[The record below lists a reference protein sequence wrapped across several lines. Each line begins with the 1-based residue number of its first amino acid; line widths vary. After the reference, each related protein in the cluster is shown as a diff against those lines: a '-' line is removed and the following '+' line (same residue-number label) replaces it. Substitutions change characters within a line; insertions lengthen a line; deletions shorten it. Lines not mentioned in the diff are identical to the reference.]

1 MSIPN
6 PTLQNF
12 IEPVPLCFPTA
23 RLSAVRSIFRQ
34 AKCDRVAVVNDLQQP
49 LGLVYLRSLMFV
61 SPVSD
66 RRSGYHAKPL
76 SELNFIVEPM
86 LAVSALMSL
95 SDFWLWLRQ
104 QHSQAQLKN
113 QEKNGEFNYLAESR
127 ENWGLESAGRDMS
140 GEAIADFSTTAD
152 LLPAPNLAPIALI
165 EPDSGKFLGLL
176 DSLQLLK
183 FMAFENS
190 NKGEI
195 RERVAE
201 AKTIKIEE
209 QTGLRYRS
217 APRTPNI
224 APLVER
230 PNVAVPGNV
239 ALTLNSFGQL
249 LEQLPLPLRLLS
261 NDGQIITQNAAWKS
275 LLGAGPEPALQAAE
289 TGSNSAKAFSHS
301 SASVSRNAGN
311 SVPEDGRNWG
321 GTALAQED
329 SNCSGPACAI
339 AQPLAFSTSTAP
351 SWCAIAAKPDN
362 YTCTSPAHQGKDRTW
377 QFVKQ
382 PLSETLT
389 LVLAQDVTEEQL
401 VAKELAAKNADL
413 IQLNRLKDEFLA
425 CISHELKTPLT
436 AVLGL
441 SSLLKDR
448 AIGELNDR
456 QARYAKLIHQSG
468 RHLMT
473 VVNDILDLTRMET
486 GQMELIVEPVQIAAV
501 CDRAFEG
508 AKLLQ
513 QQEDKPTA
521 ARDDPTS
528 RDSISGKSESQID
541 FTLEIEPE
549 LVHIVADELR
559 LRQMLVN
566 LLSNALKF
574 TAAGAAI
581 GLKVNH
587 WEGWIAFT
595 VWDTGIGIPAD
606 KQHLIFQKFQQL
618 ESPLTRRFQGTGLGL
633 VLTQRLARL
642 HGGDVSFISSE
653 GQGSQFTL
661 LLPPCPPGKT
671 DGKRGSRGAGEQG
684 SRGAGEIEDENLR
697 LVSSFPRPRV
707 PPLKSSSAGLVL
719 IVEAVPRFIEDLS
732 NLLTNLG
739 YRVIVARSGTEALE
753 KARRFSPEVI
763 FINPLLPLLSGW
775 DVLTLLKTDADTCSI
790 PAIVT
795 ATRGE
800 KERAK
805 LNRADGFLS
814 LPVKESTLLEQLRE
828 LTRAEQPTADAFK
841 SSLTVLL
848 LSPLNS
854 SFHAASFL
862 VHPSYCRILE
872 ADDLDQAELLARIWH
887 PNVMVLEGTTQ
898 LQNPSAFVE
907 ELSRRSSLVSIPL
920 VTLDSVTTSVANQ
933 VKGLSVFPCLAAG
946 DRNAVGTAD
955 TSQQMPS
962 ALWQVIQV
970 AAGITC
976 KPSILLVDVSSLS
989 DLLQSAEGEGEEGPE
1004 GKEGEISGFFN
1015 SKLKTPK
1022 RGKERS
1028 HLSKLETP
1036 NCLGEAYP
1044 QGLALRGAKRG
1055 EERSKL
1061 KPSLPTPNSPSS
1073 QVTHPPLTFPIPNS
1087 QLPVPNSQALIQ
1099 YLQTAGFRGAIAG
1112 SWAEVLQQLQ
1122 YQSVD
1127 LLLICL
1133 REDSSPSLVQ
1143 ALSKLRQ
1150 MPAKPPILVLDYRCQ
1165 TNRESPAID
1174 SILGE
1179 IAAQLLSS
1187 SLSVAQ
1193 LLQQIEQSLNGSYKH
1208 KS

>member
-1 MSIPN
+1 M
-6 PTLQNF
+6 
-12 IEPVPLCFPTA
+12 
-23 RLSAVRSIFRQ
+23 RSIFRQ
-34 AKCDRVAVVNDLQQP
+34 GKCDRVAVVNDLQQP
-49 LGLVYLRSLMFV
+49 LGLIYLRSLMLV
-61 SPVSD
+61 PPVSA
-66 RRSGYHAKPL
+66 RRGGYHRKPL
-76 SELNFIVEPM
+76 SELNFLVEPAI
-86 LAVSALMSL
+86 AVSAFMSL
-95 SDFWLWLRQ
+95 SDFWLWLQ
-104 QHSQAQLKN
+104 QQQSQELIKN
-113 QEKNGEFNYLAESR
+113 HEKNGEFNYLAESR
-127 ENWGLESAGRDMS
+127 ENWGLDSEGRGIS
-140 GEAIADFSTTAD
+140 GGAIAYLSSATPYLAPT
-152 LLPAPNLAPIALI
+152 PNLDPIALI
-165 EPDSGKFLGLL
+165 EPDSGQFLGLL
-176 DSLQLLK
+176 DSLRVLK

-190 NKGEI
+190 NKCD
-195 RERVAE
+195 RLERVAE
-201 AKTIKIEE
+201 AKTIKTEE
-209 QTGLRYRS
+209 QVGLRYRS
-217 APRTPNI
+217 APRTPNSV
-224 APLVER
+224 PLTER
-230 PNVAVPGNV
+230 PTVAVQGNVAVP
-239 ALTLNSFGQL
+239 LNSFVQL

-261 NDGQIITQNAAWKS
+261 SNGQIIAQNAAWKS
-275 LLGAGPEPALQAAE
+275 QLGAGPEPALNKAE
-289 TGSNSAKAFSHS
+289 TASNSPKLFSHS
-301 SASVSRNAGN
+301 PACINRSAGTSI
-311 SVPEDGRNWG
+311 PEKCGNWG
-321 GTALAQED
+321 RTALAQQD
-329 SNCSGPACAI
+329 SNACPPIYATAI
-339 AQPLAFSTSTAP
+339 PLAFSTSTAP
-351 SWCAIAAKPDN
+351 TWCAIAGKPDN
-362 YTCTSPAHQGKDRTW
+362 YTCTSPAHKGSDRTW
-377 QFVKQ
+377 QFLRQ

-389 LVLAQDVTEEQL
+389 LVLAQDVTEEKL

-436 AVLGL
+436 AVMGL

-513 QQEDKPTA
+513 RQEDKPPA
-521 ARDDPTS
+521 ARDNPKATDNSTLGES
-528 RDSISGKSESQID
+528 DSQID
-541 FTLEIEPE
+541 YTLEIEPG

-574 TAAGAAI
+574 TAPGAAI
-581 GLKVNH
+581 GLKVNR

-595 VWDTGIGIPAD
+595 VWDRGIGIPAD

-661 LLPPCPPGKT
+661 LLPPCPPGREDEEIERWGDKEHR
-671 DGKRGSRGAGEQG
+671 GVGAGEMGSRGDGRHKFPPSPSAPVPLCP
-684 SRGAGEIEDENLR
+684 SAPPL
-697 LVSSFPRPRV
+697 PRPCAR
-707 PPLKSSSAGLVL
+707 LVL

-732 NLLTNLG
+732 NLLTNIG
-739 YRVIVARSGTEALE
+739 YRAIVARSGTEALE

-763 FINPLLPLLSGW
+763 FLNPLLPLLSGW
-775 DVLTLLKTDADTCSI
+775 DVLTVLKTDAETSSI

-800 KERAK
+800 KERAT

-814 LPVKESTLLEQLRE
+814 LPIKESALMGQLSE
-828 LTRAEQPTADAFK
+828 LTQGQQPIADLLRN
-841 SSLTVLL
+841 SITVLL
-848 LSPLNS
+848 LSPLSS

-887 PNVMVLEGTTQ
+887 PNVMVLESTTQ
-898 LQNPSAFVE
+898 LENPSAFIE

-920 VTLDSVTTSVANQ
+920 VTLDAVTTSLANQ
-933 VKGLSVFPCLAAG
+933 VKGLSVFPCLAPG
-946 DRNAVGTAD
+946 DRTSVETPNA
-955 TSQQMPS
+955 SQQMPS

-970 AAGITC
+970 AGGMTW

-989 DLLQSAEGEGEEGPE
+989 DLLQY
-1004 GKEGEISGFFN
+1004 
-1015 SKLKTPK
+1015 
-1022 RGKERS
+1022 
-1028 HLSKLETP
+1028 LS
-1036 NCLGEAYP
+1036 
-1044 QGLALRGAKRG
+1044 
-1055 EERSKL
+1055 
-1061 KPSLPTPNSPSS
+1061 SPSS
-1073 QVTHPPLTFPIPNS
+1073 PSSPVTNPQSTFPIPNS

-1099 YLQTAGFRGAIAG
+1099 YLQTAGFRGAIAD
-1112 SWAEVLQQLQ
+1112 SWAEVLQKLQ

-1133 REDSSPSLVQ
+1133 QGNSSLSLVQ
-1143 ALSKLRQ
+1143 ALSSLEQ
-1150 MPAKPPILVLDYRCQ
+1150 MAAKPPILVLDYRSE
-1165 TNRESPAID
+1165 TNRESQVLT

-1179 IAAQLLSS
+1179 ISAQILPY
-1187 SLSVAQ
+1187 SLSVAE
-1193 LLQQIEQSLNGSYKH
+1193 LLQHIEESLKGS
-1208 KS
+1208 

>member
-34 AKCDRVAVVNDLQQP
+34 GKCDRVAVVNDLQQP

-66 RRSGYHAKPL
+66 RRGGYHAKPL
-76 SELNFIVEPM
+76 SELKFIVEPM

-95 SDFWLWLRQ
+95 SDFWLWLHQ
-104 QHSQAQLKN
+104 QHCQAQIKS

-140 GEAIADFSTTAD
+140 GEAIADFSTAD
-152 LLPAPNLAPIALI
+152 LLGTPNLAPIALI
-165 EPDSGKFLGLL
+165 EPDSGQFLGLL
-176 DSLQLLK
+176 DSLRLLK

-195 RERVAE
+195 RERVE
-201 AKTIKIEE
+201 SAKTIKIEE

-224 APLVER
+224 PPLGER
-230 PNVAVPGNV
+230 PSVALPGNV
-239 ALTLNSFGQL
+239 ALTLNSFVQL

-275 LLGAGPEPALQAAE
+275 LLGAGPEPALNTTE
-289 TGSNSAKAFSHS
+289 TGTNSGKPFSHS
-301 SASVSRNAGN
+301 SACVSRSAGN
-311 SVPEDGRNWG
+311 SVPEDCRNWG

-329 SNCSGPACAI
+329 SNCSGPACTI
-339 AQPLAFSTSTAP
+339 AQPLASSTSTAP

-362 YTCTSPAHQGKDRTW
+362 YTCTSPAHKGKDRTW

-521 ARDDPTS
+521 ARDDPTTS
-528 RDSISGKSESQID
+528 RDRQEGKSESQID
-541 FTLEIEPE
+541 FTLEIEPG

-661 LLPPCPPGKT
+661 LLPPSPPG
-671 DGKRGSRGAGEQG
+671 REQGSGGAGEM
-684 SRGAGEIEDENLR
+684 EDVNLPSAP
-697 LVSSFPRPRV
+697 LPLRPSA
-707 PPLKSSSAGLVL
+707 PLLKRSPVGLVL

-732 NLLTNLG
+732 KLLTNLG

-800 KERAK
+800 KERAT

-814 LPVKESTLLEQLRE
+814 LPVKEASLLEQLRD

-946 DRNAVGTAD
+946 DRNAVGSSD

-970 AAGITC
+970 AAGITW
-976 KPSILLVDVSSLS
+976 KPSILLVEVSSLP
-989 DLLQSAEGEGEEGPE
+989 DLLQCADPGEERSH
-1004 GKEGEISGFFN
+1004 I
-1015 SKLKTPK
+1015 SKLKTP
-1022 RGKERS
+1022 
-1028 HLSKLETP
+1028 
-1036 NCLGEAYP
+1036 NCVGEAYP
-1044 QGLALRGAKRG
+1044 QGLALRGAKPC

-1061 KPSLPTPNSPSS
+1061 KSSIQTPNSQLPTPNSQLPT
-1073 QVTHPPLTFPIPNS
+1073 QPHPPLTFPIPNS

-1133 REDSSPSLVQ
+1133 REGSSPSLVQ
-1143 ALSKLRQ
+1143 ALSNLRQ

-1165 TNRESPAID
+1165 TNRESQVLN
-1174 SILGE
+1174 SMLGE

-1187 SLSVAQ
+1187 SLSVAE
-1193 LLQQIEQSLNGSYKH
+1193 LLQQIEQSLNGSYKQ